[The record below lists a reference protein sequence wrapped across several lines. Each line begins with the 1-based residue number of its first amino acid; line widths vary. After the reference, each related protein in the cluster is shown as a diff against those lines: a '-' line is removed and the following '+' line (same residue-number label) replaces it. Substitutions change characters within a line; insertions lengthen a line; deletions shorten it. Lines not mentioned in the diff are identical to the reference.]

1 VVIETLAESELGA
14 IRPLLIDLL
23 HGEQE
28 QRAKAQLSREQ
39 LERWLPATKSSFGGQ
54 NHIFAAKEEGRIIG
68 FCWCLLFDPGTGLE
82 GEVAE
87 LYVAPDSRG
96 QGVASQ
102 LVEEAVALFAK
113 HQVTFAC
120 VWTRESNSAAVSA
133 YRRAGFGPTDQL
145 VLTWYP
151 PS

>member
-1 VVIETLAESELGA
+1 MLIETLAESELGA
-14 IRPLLIDLL
+14 IRPLLVDLL

-28 QRAKAQLSREQ
+28 LSAKPQLSPEQ
-39 LERWLPATKSSFGGQ
+39 LERWLPITKGSFLGE
-54 NHIFAAKEEGRIIG
+54 NHIFAAKEEGRILG

-87 LYVAPDSRG
+87 LYVTPEARG
-96 QGVASQ
+96 QGVASR

-120 VWTRESNSAAVSA
+120 VWTRESNRAAVSA
-133 YRRAGFGPTDQL
+133 YRRAGFGLTDQL

-151 PS
+151 SR